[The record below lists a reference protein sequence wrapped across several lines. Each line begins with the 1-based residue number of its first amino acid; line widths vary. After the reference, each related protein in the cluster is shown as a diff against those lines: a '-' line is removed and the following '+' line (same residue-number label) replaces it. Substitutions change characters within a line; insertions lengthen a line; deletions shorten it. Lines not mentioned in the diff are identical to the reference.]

1 MGLYYRYRSGSE
13 LSIKELIYDEL
24 YFASREEC
32 NDPYEGKT
40 FATFSK
46 DKDLIISQSIGK
58 DILVND
64 GDKLNLVV
72 SLGKLDKEKLKND
85 SINELGNVT
94 EGTMILLKKE
104 IEDDAAKCISAGKIK
119 LKTREE
125 LHTMHS
131 VYHNKLHGNG
141 GLDSVMEAID
151 ELRVDSDI

>member
-1 MGLYYRYRSGSE
+1 MSDVISNGDQFIKIFTILLGSSV
-13 LSIKELIYDEL
+13 LVAIITLIGNIVM
-24 YFASREEC
+24 F
-32 NDPYEGKT
+32 
-40 FATFSK
+40 
-46 DKDLIISQSIGK
+46 
-58 DILVND
+58 
-64 GDKLNLVV
+64 KLNRKAKKEDDTNEKE
-72 SLGKLDKEKLKND
+72 SKIIETNKKLDKVLKNQD
-85 SINELGNVT
+85 DQAQKMEKVINELGNVT